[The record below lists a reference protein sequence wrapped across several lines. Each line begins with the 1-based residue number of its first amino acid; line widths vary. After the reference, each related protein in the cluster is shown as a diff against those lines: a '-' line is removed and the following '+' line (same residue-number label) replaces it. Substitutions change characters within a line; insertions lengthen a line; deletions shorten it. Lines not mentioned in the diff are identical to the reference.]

1 MVFIRYDHRKLP
13 FESKKKWIKH
23 QRIDNVTN
31 SDKALLNTTNPRH
44 SEELFDGYL
53 GEGRIK
59 HDGKISNF
67 VSNQKDSPKYVFK
80 RYNSDEDNSQ
90 YSSNLSLLDDS
101 EYHSKRKKL
110 KNEETVNNIEE
121 LTVTKKDHHY
131 DLGSLDNIVK
141 KIDVEKKKRQQ
152 ERMGDEFVGIKAR
165 VANIFDSFCQN
176 CSYENLTA
184 SKLKLSQNNS
194 LQTAFENQITAILAT
209 YSELCIDREDILR
222 DVFFSFN
229 ENDCSKQLQDSIF
242 ENVENISSEIS
253 TAIKDTNNRLNILQ
267 NLFKRFI
274 GITSKTSLLQT
285 TQKNNRELELKKLVV
300 EQFKKIHKIK
310 METKERADTWKYA
323 ADEIVGVL
331 RSVRQEGLV
340 DFQRLEKEFLKLVHE
355 FNNQKEILE
364 DTLTRFENQKTT
376 IQKLQ
381 KEQETKKIE
390 RTLVQKEFDQCKENL
405 KNTETKYVN
414 LETKCTSLE
423 VALKETLLKCTNL
436 EESLAKANELLEQV
450 TVDTFC
456 NNKTDESELLRRA
469 NEKRENCV
477 ETVEKSLF
485 VHEEVDKL
493 NLEKSSILFNQAE
506 TSKIKEEENQFKCNK
521 CAHLHNKIELLN
533 AEIIAMKSL
542 KSNHLPYL
550 QKNDIPGQDTNEIHI
565 LQPNEGQ
572 IILENITTASVNIS
586 NSNIP
591 LYQSTV
597 EIVSASVPHKIK
609 VIDVFTQTDSLYP
622 TFKNNRENKRV
633 NKNSEVYKNTSH
645 PTNRE
650 SNKNSKTD
658 KDGKKNTV
666 GNENNTDVDNLV
678 NNMDEQIETS
688 DKLVSNMDEH
698 IEFSNKFSNVQSK
711 VSLLEKIKNLIK
723 NNEVPNGM
731 KSVSDMKPPADVL
744 TSIEKAS
751 PILPVPLIEN
761 KSQVDTNSKT
771 NNKLTSSKTDI
782 KVVHNP
788 STTSVVLNPSTTSE
802 LVKNNSNFKESETN
816 QPVFEKEPIQRKW
829 TESGFF
835 EDNNFAKE
843 NMETQNTESHS
854 QKNKFH
860 LLNQILRFLNEITK
874 SKHLS
879 DKVKISIAKDIS
891 DKAVKT
897 KELYF
902 FGEQINDIL
911 SALSNEYTRSPT
923 RSPTKLAK
931 KQSVVKLP
939 EIRKNQNYE
948 SSTVTQL
955 PFMKKEEPQVGFYLP
970 EIQTSNRHSNQ
981 LNGITRHLTSKEKKL
996 ELLERKRTKFFNR
1009 HKKMIEKLKASGAGM
1024 KQIYTILGFSLSGIE
1039 ENFFEEKLNQD
1050 INIII
1055 NKSKK
1060 KDLDSNAIASV
1071 DYEQPRVSLLNNNL
1085 TKNQQSTN
1093 FNSFEKNKSTI
1104 SKMPQRTSNQLKS
1117 LDDMH
1122 LMFPPI
1128 ATKKIKPAKKEFLTN
1143 TFFNTTGFKSNF

>member
-53 GEGRIK
+53 GE
-59 HDGKISNF
+59 
-67 VSNQKDSPKYVFK
+67 
-80 RYNSDEDNSQ
+80 DEDNSQ

-285 TQKNNRELELKKLVV
+285 TQKNNRELELKKL
-300 EQFKKIHKIK
+300 
-310 METKERADTWKYA
+310 TKERADTWKYA

-477 ETVEKSLF
+477 ETVEK
-485 VHEEVDKL
+485 K
-493 NLEKSSILFNQAE
+493 
-506 TSKIKEEENQFKCNK
+506 EENQFKCNK

-981 LNGITRHLTSKEKKL
+981 LNGITRHLTSKEKNY
-996 ELLERKRTKFFNR
+996 TK
-1009 HKKMIEKLKASGAGM
+1009 
-1024 KQIYTILGFSLSGIE
+1024 
-1039 ENFFEEKLNQD
+1039 
-1050 INIII
+1050 
-1055 NKSKK
+1055 
-1060 KDLDSNAIASV
+1060 
-1071 DYEQPRVSLLNNNL
+1071 
-1085 TKNQQSTN
+1085 
-1093 FNSFEKNKSTI
+1093 
-1104 SKMPQRTSNQLKS
+1104 
-1117 LDDMH
+1117 
-1122 LMFPPI
+1122 
-1128 ATKKIKPAKKEFLTN
+1128 
-1143 TFFNTTGFKSNF
+1143 

>member
-23 QRIDNVTN
+23 QRIENVTS
-31 SDKALLNTTNPRH
+31 SDKALSNITNPRH
-44 SEELFDGYL
+44 SEELFGGYL

-59 HDGKISNF
+59 HDGEISNF
-67 VSNQKDSPKYVFK
+67 VNNRKDSPKYVFK
-80 RYNSDEDNSQ
+80 RYNSDEDSSQ
-90 YSSNLSLLDDS
+90 YSSSLSLLDDS

-110 KNEETVNNIEE
+110 KNEEIVGNIEE
-121 LTVTKKDHHY
+121 PTVFKKDHHY
-131 DLGSLDNIVK
+131 DLGSLNNIVK

-152 ERMGDEFVGIKAR
+152 ERMGDEFAGIKAR

-176 CSYENLTA
+176 CSHENLTA
-184 SKLKLSQNNS
+184 SRLKFSKNNS
-194 LQTAFENQITAILAT
+194 LQTAFENQISAILAT

-229 ENDCSKQLQDSIF
+229 ENNCSKQLQDSIF

-274 GITSKTSLLQT
+274 GITSKTNLLQT
-285 TQKNNRELELKKLVV
+285 SQKNNRELELKKLVV

-323 ADEIVGVL
+323 ADEIVSVL

-364 DTLTRFENQKTT
+364 DTLTKFENQKIT

-381 KEQETKKIE
+381 KEQETKKNE
-390 RTLVQKEFDQCKENL
+390 RILVQKEFDQCKENL
-405 KNTETKYVN
+405 KNTETKYIN
-414 LETKCTSLE
+414 LETRYTSLE

-450 TVDTFC
+450 TVDTFS
-456 NNKTDESELLRRA
+456 NIKTEESELLRHA

-485 VHEEVDKL
+485 VHEEDRTL
-493 NLEKSSILFNQAE
+493 NLKKSSILFNQAE
-506 TSKIKEEENQFKCNK
+506 TSQIKEENQFKCNK
-521 CAHLHNKIELLN
+521 CAHLNNKIESLN
-533 AEIIAMKSL
+533 AEIIAMKNL
-542 KSNHLPYL
+542 KSNHLPSF
-550 QKNDIPGQDTNEIHI
+550 QKNNVPGRDANEIYN

-572 IILENITTASVNIS
+572 IILENITKASVSIS
-586 NSNIP
+586 NSNMP
-591 LYQSTV
+591 LNQSTV
-597 EIVSASVPHKIK
+597 EIVSALVSHKTK
-609 VIDVFTQTDSLYP
+609 VIDVFTQTDSSYP
-622 TFKNNRENKRV
+622 AFKNNRDNKRI
-633 NKNSEVYKNTSH
+633 NKNNEIYKNINH

-650 SNKNSKTD
+650 SDTNSKTD
-658 KDGKKNTV
+658 EHGNKNTV
-666 GNENNTDVDNLV
+666 GKENNTDINNLV
-678 NNMDEQIETS
+678 SNTDEQIELS
-688 DKLVSNMDEH
+688 NKLVSN
-698 IEFSNKFSNVQSK
+698 VQPK

-723 NNEVPNGM
+723 NNEVPNDM
-731 KSVSDMKPPADVL
+731 KSVTDMKPPTNVL
-744 TSIEKAS
+744 SSIEKAF
-751 PILPVPLIEN
+751 PIEPVSLIEK
-761 KSQVDTNSKT
+761 KSQVDTNSKS
-771 NNKLTSSKTDI
+771 NIKLTSSKTDI
-782 KVVHNP
+782 KVIHNP
-788 STTSVVLNPSTTSE
+788 STSSAVLNPLTTSE
-802 LVKNNSNFKESETN
+802 LVENISNLKENKTN
-816 QPVFEKEPIQRKW
+816 QPAFEKEPIQRKW

-835 EDNNFAKE
+835 EENNFPKE

-854 QKNKFH
+854 EKNKFH
-860 LLNQILRFLNEITK
+860 LLSQILRFLNEITK

-923 RSPTKLAK
+923 KLAK

-948 SSTVTQL
+948 SSTVTPL
-955 PFMKKEEPQVGFYLP
+955 PFIKKEEPQVGFRLP

-981 LNGITRHLTSKEKKL
+981 LNGITRYLTSKEKKL

-1024 KQIYTILGFSLSGIE
+1024 KQIYTILGFSLNGIE

-1050 INIII
+1050 ISITI
-1055 NKSKK
+1055 NRSKK
-1060 KDLDSNAIASV
+1060 KDSDSDAVARIDHQQSH
-1071 DYEQPRVSLLNNNL
+1071 VSLSNNNL
-1085 TKNQQSTN
+1085 INNQQSTN
-1093 FNSFEKNKSTI
+1093 FNSFEKEKRTI
-1104 SKMPQRTSNQLKS
+1104 SKMPQRTSNQLKP

-1128 ATKKIKPAKKEFLTN
+1128 ATKKIKPAKKEFFTN
-1143 TFFNTTGFKSNF
+1143 TFFNTTGFKSNFQN